1 MSYKNPILQTNK
13 ILYDQDLE
21 VETGYNTLLN
31 GPIVL
36 PNVTVNGILNVI
48 SELDV
53 TGNTFISANGVLN
66 VTG

>member
-21 VETGYNTLLN
+21 VETGYSTLLN

>member
-21 VETGYNTLLN
+21 VETGYGTLLN

-36 PNVTVNGILNVI
+36 PNVTINGILNVI

>member
-36 PNVTVNGILNVI
+36 PNVTINGILNVI

>member
-21 VETGYNTLLN
+21 VETGYSTLLN

-36 PNVTVNGILNVI
+36 PNVTINGILNVI

>member
-1 MSYKNPILQTNK
+1 MPYKNPILQTNK

-21 VETGYNTLLN
+21 VETGYSTLLN